1 MGIGLVQNQVLPVLG
16 ASVDRG
22 REALVEHGWWS
33 GDGPTVRRYETFWE
47 FPANLL
53 EGGERGVRVWL
64 EIGLGLV

>member
-1 MGIGLVQNQVLPVLG
+1 M
-16 ASVDRG
+16 DRG
-22 REALVEHGWWS
+22 REALVEHGWWN